1 MKKLFIN
8 KDSYM
13 GNNVIKKNEVHA
25 MKTTSIL
32 DTLLNQRGLTLFLLV
47 ILISIAMSILFPES
61 YFSYQNL
68 AAVLLSLS
76 MEGVLAIGMM
86 YLIVSGVFDLSVGS
100 NVALGGVICAY
111 MLKHWANIPIP
122 IAVLAGI
129 SVSAVAGLVN
139 GFLVAKL
146 KINALIATLAMM
158 GVLRGIA
165 ILIAGS
171 GISGLP
177 ERFTAIGQV
186 MFVGLQVPVYYLIFL
201 VVLSSF
207 LLAKTRYFRQLYFI
221 GGNIKAAELSGI
233 NTVSTLIVNFIIM
246 GLLAGISGVVIAA
259 RLRTAIGNLGAGVEM
274 RVITAVIIGG
284 GSLAGGRGDILGA
297 FMGALFMGVLNNVMV
312 IAGVNVYYQSIVI
325 GLVLI
330 GAVSIDAFL
339 QRKYGGVR

>member
-1 MKKLFIN
+1 
-8 KDSYM
+8 M
-13 GNNVIKKNEVHA
+13 GNDLVGGNEASIRKKSRV
-25 MKTTSIL
+25 L
-32 DTLLNQRGLTLFLLV
+32 DTLINQRGLTLLLLV
-47 ILISIAMSILFPES
+47 ILISIVMSAFFPES

-68 AAVLLSLS
+68 AAILLSLS
-76 MEGVLAIGMM
+76 LEGVLAVGMM
-86 YLIVSGVFDLSVGS
+86 FLIVSGVFDLSIGS

-111 MLKHWANIPIP
+111 LLKHWANFPIP
-122 IAVLAGI
+122 VAVLAGI
-129 SVSAVAGLVN
+129 AVSAVAGFVN

-146 KINALIATLAMM
+146 RINALIATLAMS

-165 ILIAGS
+165 ILIAGA

-177 ERFTAIGQV
+177 KTFTAMGQV
-186 MFVGLQVPVYYLIFL
+186 IFLGLQLPVYYLLFL
-201 VVLSSF
+201 VLLSGF

-233 NTVSTLIVNFIIM
+233 NTVRTMIVNFFIM
-246 GLLAGISGVVIAA
+246 GMLAGISGVVIAA

-339 QRKYGGVR
+339 QGRYGGVR

>member
-1 MKKLFIN
+1 
-8 KDSYM
+8 M
-13 GNNVIKKNEVHA
+13 GSTVKGGNEASVR
-25 MKTTSIL
+25 KRSRIL
-32 DTLLNQRGLTLFLLV
+32 DTLLNQRGLTLLLLV
-47 ILISIAMSILFPES
+47 ILISIVMSLLFPES

-68 AAVLLSLS
+68 AAILLSLS
-76 MEGVLAIGMM
+76 LEGVLAIGMM
-86 YLIVSGVFDLSVGS
+86 YLIVSGAFDLSIGS

-111 MLKHWANIPIP
+111 LLKHWANFPIP

-129 SVSAVAGLVN
+129 AVSAAAGLAN
-139 GFLVAKL
+139 GLLVAKL
-146 KINALIATLAMM
+146 KINALIATLAMS

-165 ILIAGS
+165 ILIAGA

-177 ERFTAIGQV
+177 ERFTYIGQV
-186 MFVGLQVPVYYLIFL
+186 ICLGLQLPVYYLLFL
-201 VVLSSF
+201 VLLSAF

-233 NTVSTLIVNFIIM
+233 NAARSIIVNFIIM
-246 GLLAGISGVVIAA
+246 GLLAGISGVVVAA

-284 GSLAGGRGDILGA
+284 GSLMGGRGDILGA

-339 QRKYGGVR
+339 QRKYGGIR